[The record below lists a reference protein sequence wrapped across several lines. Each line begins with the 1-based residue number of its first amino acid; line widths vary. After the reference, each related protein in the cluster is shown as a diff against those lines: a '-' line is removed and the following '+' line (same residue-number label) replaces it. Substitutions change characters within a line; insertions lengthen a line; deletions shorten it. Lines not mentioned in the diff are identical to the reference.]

1 MDPLPPAN
9 SRARRLYSRI
19 LADLQVAKSAQGRE
33 RDAVLLRVSDMVGEL
48 AEIAEG
54 AETTT
59 AAPDNEGPMRG
70 EVFFLLSRISL
81 ELLRILG
88 GADFYSELRRIE
100 ANGTRWRLVVG
111 SSDQADS
118 DGRWPVAA

>member
-1 MDPLPPAN
+1 MNPPPAN

-19 LADLQVAKSAQGRE
+19 LAALQAANSAEGRE
-33 RDAVLLRVSDMVGEL
+33 REAVLLRVSDMVGEL

-54 AETTT
+54 VEATTN
-59 AAPDNEGPMRG
+59 APDNEGPTRG

-88 GADFYSELRRIE
+88 GADVYSGLRRIE
-100 ANGTRWRLVVG
+100 AYGTRWRLVVG

-118 DGRWPVAA
+118 AGRWPVAA